1 MREEE
6 GHESNLI
13 LEIKGME
20 TEQDRA
26 KRAATAKWVRAV
38 NNLPE
43 RPYGKWGYVV
53 CKNPH
58 QVRALVEAWDG

>member
-1 MREEE
+1 
-6 GHESNLI
+6 
-13 LEIKGME
+13 
-20 TEQDRA
+20 
-26 KRAATAKWVRAV
+26 V